1 MPQGASDQLYTIDHA
16 TLRIGLSAC
25 LVGREVRFDGGHCRD
40 RQLIDTAARF
50 AEFIPV
56 CPEVEAGLG
65 VPRPTIRLQRD
76 GNLVKLVRP
85 SDGEDLTAQMRTW
98 AEERVAQIAGM
109 NLSGFVLKKDSPS
122 CGMERVRVYDQNGCP
137 AREGRGIFA
146 EVLMKRLPLLP
157 VEEDG
162 RLHDAKI
169 RENFFE
175 RAFAYDRLRKL
186 FKDGWTAGDVVR
198 FHSCEKLL
206 LLSHEPKG
214 YAELGRLVAG
224 VKRYDRNEFA
234 ERYQRT
240 FMSALAKNASA
251 GRHVNVLEHIAGY
264 FSEKIG
270 TSERAEIVSL
280 LEDYRQGFVPLA
292 VPLALIRHHVSRFR
306 LGYLQTQSYL
316 SPHPKELRLRSHVY
330 GQY

>member
-1 MPQGASDQLYTIDHA
+1 MQQALLYTTDHPS
-16 TLRIGLSAC
+16 LRIGLSAC
-25 LVGREVRFDGGHCRD
+25 LLGQNVRFDGGHSRN
-40 RQLIDTAARF
+40 RLLMDTAAKF

-76 GNLVKLVRP
+76 SGLVKLVRP
-85 SDGEDLTAQMRTW
+85 SDGEDLTAQMRAW
-98 AEERVAQIAGM
+98 AERRVAQIAGM

-122 CGMERVRVYDQNGCP
+122 CGMERVRVYDQNGSP
-137 AREGRGIFA
+137 ARDGRGIFA
-146 EVLMKRLPLLP
+146 DVLMQRLPLLP

-162 RLHDAKI
+162 RLHDARI

-175 RAFAYDRLRKL
+175 RVFAYDRLRRL
-186 FKDGWTAGDVVR
+186 FTGDWTAGDVVR

-206 LLSHEPKG
+206 LLSHDPQS
-214 YAELGRLVAG
+214 YAELGRLVAQ
-224 VKRYDRNEFA
+224 VKKLDRNEFTA
-234 ERYQRT
+234 RYQHA
-240 FMSALAKNASA
+240 FMEALAKKASP

-270 TSERAEIVSL
+270 AAERAEIVAL
-280 LEDYRQGFVPLA
+280 LQDYRQGFVPLA

-306 LGYLQTQSYL
+306 LGYIQAQSYL
-316 SPHPKELRLRSHVY
+316 SPHPKELSLRNYVY